1 MKPAEPDLTT
11 EAAYKALAE
20 PEAAAKAA
28 RLRYVSDN
36 LPGIRRVKARGGFRY
51 IGPDDKPVRDDRT
64 LARIQSLGIPPAYTD
79 VWICPI
85 PNGHLQATG
94 RDAKGR
100 KQYRYHPRWRA
111 VRDET
116 KYDRMLAFGEA
127 LPGLRARVLED
138 LSRPG
143 LPREKVLATA
153 IRLLET
159 TRIRVGNDEYARQND
174 SYGLTTLKNDHV
186 EVEGTKIHF
195 RFRGKS
201 GKVHQIDV
209 RDSRTARVLH
219 KCQELPGQDLFEYVD
234 TEDGA
239 IRRITSEDVNE
250 YLRETTGETF
260 TAKDFRTWAGTIEA
274 ARILVAC
281 NPCESEG
288 ERRSTVSRSV
298 KEVAALLGNTAA
310 VCRKCYIHPAVLD
323 AFIEGTLR
331 DALIPGDSPASSEK
345 QARSVNSELTPEET
359 ALIHFL
365 RTCSGMGKTK

>member
-1 MKPAEPDLTT
+1 MKPAVSDLAT
-11 EAAYKALAE
+11 EAAYIALAD

-28 RLRYVSDN
+28 RLRYVSDM
-36 LPGIRRVKARGGFRY
+36 LPGIRRVKGRGGFRY
-51 IGPDDKPVRDDRT
+51 IGPDDKPVRDDKT
-64 LARIQSLGIPPAYTD
+64 LSRIQSLGIPPAYTE

-85 PNGHLQATG
+85 PNGHIQATG

-116 KYDRMLAFGEA
+116 KYDRMLAFSEA

-186 EVEGTKIHF
+186 DVKGTTIHF
-195 RFRGKS
+195 HFRGKS
-201 GKVHQIDV
+201 GKNHEIDI
-209 RDSRTARVLH
+209 RDSRAARVLR

-239 IRRITSEDVNE
+239 VRRITSEDVNE
-250 YLRETTGETF
+250 YLRATTGETF

-274 ARILVAC
+274 ARVLLAC
-281 NPCESEG
+281 DPCESDT
-288 ERRSTVSRSV
+288 ERRSTVSQAV
-298 KEVAALLGNTAA
+298 KEVAALLGNTPA

-323 AFIEGTLR
+323 AFLDGTLHGALPLH
-331 DALIPGDSPASSEK
+331 DAPDSDSKTVTPVDAVALSSEE
-345 QARSVNSELTPEET
+345 A
-359 ALIHFL
+359 ALVKFL
-365 RTCSGMGKTK
+365 KASRNQ